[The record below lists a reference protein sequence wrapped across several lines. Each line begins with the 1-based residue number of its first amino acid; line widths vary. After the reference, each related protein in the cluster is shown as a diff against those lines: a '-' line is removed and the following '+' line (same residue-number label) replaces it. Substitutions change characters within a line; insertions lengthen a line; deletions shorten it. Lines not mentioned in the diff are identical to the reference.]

1 MCIEM
6 EGGDFYFGWHP
17 CFPAE
22 EEGASYF
29 TPGDTEAQRLSEL
42 PTITQLVSG
51 GVGSSQAR
59 QSGSGVCV
67 SCVCNC
73 CACHR
78 IGCLDLCQGPSPY

>member
-42 PTITQLVSG
+42 FTITQLVSS

-59 QSGSGVCV
+59 QSGSGVYV

-73 CACHR
+73 CACHG
-78 IGCLDLCQGPSPY
+78 IGCLDLFQGPSPG